1 MNPDM
6 KEILSTLGS
15 KRSWQYERAVS
26 CMASSSGVKRDAESS
41 GSCQFSA
48 TGACAYR
55 LQGTGDVI
63 TVRSLDMLLNIVN
76 KRLRY
81 NIWTYVVVADV
92 NVRMLYK

>member
-1 MNPDM
+1 MKTHV

-26 CMASSSGVKRDAESS
+26 CIASSSGVKREAESS
-41 GSCQFSA
+41 GSSQFSA

-55 LQGTGDVI
+55 LQGTGNVT

-76 KRLRY
+76 KSLRY
-81 NIWTYVVVADV
+81 NMWTSS
-92 NVRMLYK
+92 L

>member
-1 MNPDM
+1 MSPYM

-55 LQGTGDVI
+55 LQGTGNVI
-63 TVRSLDMLLNIVN
+63 TVRSLDVLLNIVN
-76 KRLRY
+76 KRLSY
-81 NIWTYVVVADV
+81 H
-92 NVRMLYK
+92 M

>member
-1 MNPDM
+1 MSPYM

-41 GSCQFSA
+41 GSCQFSV

-55 LQGTGDVI
+55 LQGTDNVI
-63 TVRSLDMLLNIVN
+63 TVRSLDALLNIVN
-76 KRLRY
+76 KRLCY
-81 NIWTYVVVADV
+81 H
-92 NVRMLYK
+92 M